1 MTLRMNYREVNPE
14 AFETMVELEVFN
26 RKSGLDKR
34 LYELIKIRASQING
48 CAYCVD
54 MHTRDLQKLGESQ
67 QRINLISVWREAH
80 DIFTDK
86 EKAVLELTEAVTLIS
101 HGGVPQELYEK
112 VRQYFTEKEYIDLI
126 MAINTINCWNRIA
139 ISTGMY
145 PGVF

>member
-1 MTLRMNYREVNPE
+1 MSVRFNYLTENPGSYETMLKLE
-14 AFETMVELEVFN
+14 AFN
-26 RKSGLDKR
+26 AKSGLDKK

-54 MHTRDLQKLGESQ
+54 MHTKDMFELGETQ
-67 QRINLISVWREAH
+67 QRINLISVWHEAN
-80 DIFTDK
+80 DIFTEE

-101 HGGVPQELYEK
+101 NAGVPQDLYER
-112 VRQYFTEKEYIDLI
+112 VRKYFTEKQYMDLI

-145 PGVF
+145 PGCF